1 MRRFDDPEMICENE
15 MQEVIDNPGIVGYTK
30 RVLDSGRKEAKG
42 MRRRNGMIVIALE
55 RVFGCDTYALPLC
68 ANSLSQ

>member
-1 MRRFDDPEMICENE
+1 MICENE
-15 MQEVIDNPGIVGYTK
+15 MQEVIDNSGIVGYTE

-42 MRRRNGMIVIALE
+42 MRRRNGMTVIALE
-55 RVFGCDTYALPLC
+55 RFFGCDTYALPLY